1 MKQRT
6 AVLLSVGL
14 TAFVLVVIGAVAGLA
29 AQEAR
34 GQEPTPAPTI
44 DEAIR
49 EQLEAREAE
58 YQAALEQ
65 ANERLEEAYE
75 QIEELK
81 TEVPP
86 TESPE
91 QELYPI
97 SADLAVGLAL
107 NLAPGAKLERWPEL
121 VDFRG
126 TVAYEILTTQGPV
139 YISATDAILLHD
151 GTVSGGG
158 SGGGGGGG
166 EHHDDDDDHE
176 EEHEEEHEDED
187 EH

>member
-44 DEAIR
+44 DQAIQ
-49 EQLEAREAE
+49 EQLKAREAE
-58 YQAALEQ
+58 YRAALEQ
-65 ANERLEEAYE
+65 ANQKLEAAYQQLEEM
-75 QIEELK
+75 K

-107 NLAPGAKLERWPEL
+107 NLAPGAKLQRWPEL

-126 TVAYEILTTQGPV
+126 TVAYEILTTKGPV

-158 SGGGGGGG
+158 SGGGGG
-166 EHHDDDDDHE
+166 EHHDDDD
-176 EEHEEEHEDED
+176 EHEEEHEDEHED
-187 EH
+187 EDDD